1 MSTDNYASEEDT
13 RALLRKDAR
22 TSAER
27 KLDRLLEER
36 GASEQGAEPAL
47 ILRQIALELLAEQPA
62 QQRTEELLEI
72 FKDADQCGPLLG
84 MGAEQPAQQEPVA
97 FYVYKPT
104 LPRGNLGLVADGNLP
119 WVYDQDPSS
128 GFSARM
134 MVTPV
139 TSPPA
144 RHKPLTDEQVWLD
157 DELMKL
163 NAVMMLPMDYFM
175 RVIRA
180 IEAAHGIKENT

>member
-1 MSTDNYASEEDT
+1 MTD
-13 RALLRKDAR
+13 RAVMQQALDALE
-22 TSAER
+22 AKGDAWIVLER
-27 KLDRLLEER
+27 K
-36 GASEQGAEPAL
+36 AITAL
-47 ILRQIALELLAEQPA
+47 REALAEQS
-62 QQRTEELLEI
+62 
-72 FKDADQCGPLLG
+72 
-84 MGAEQPAQQEPVA
+84 AQQEPVA